1 MNKGRL
7 KCPRCRVVIF
17 NGYSRSLEVVECPK
31 CGKQIILKNTKREDE
46 DND

>member
-17 NGYSRSLEVVECPK
+17 KGYSRSLEVVECPK
-31 CGKQIILKNTKREDE
+31 CGKMVILKKEKETRED
-46 DND
+46 D

>member
-17 NGYSRSLEVVECPK
+17 KGYSRSLEVVECPK
-31 CGKQIILKNTKREDE
+31 CGKQIILKKEKESRED
-46 DND
+46 D